1 MAEKNLPPTESK
13 KRQAREDGQ
22 LGVSQDSI
30 KILRLLL
37 MAEVAFATEPLW
49 RGMVDVLL
57 EAALRQ
63 TASPTTAGLA
73 MSWASCLPVL
83 VVLLVLALLPAL
95 TAVLGT
101 LAQTR
106 FNIAGKALGKG
117 FEKLDPSTNL
127 KNLVSGQKLMMAVL
141 GPVRSLSLLT
151 VAWLKIEDSLPDIAL
166 AFRVDTAQGWSLSL
180 ALLKGLE
187 RQCIIV
193 LLLLIVTDILLQRY
207 LVFRQLRMDISEVR
221 RDFKQNEGDPMLKG
235 IRKQIAKEIVMSDD
249 IGAKQRPSA
258 VVVNPEHV
266 AVSLY
271 YDPELTEMPLI
282 LDKRSDEEALALRRA
297 ARENGVP
304 VVRYVGLARL
314 LLASGEVGQP
324 VPEHAFRAV
333 ALLLRVIEAYEE
345 QAPELLRPTL
355 RPGEDELHLDLA
367 SVDDEIGQEMLDL
380 A

>member
-1 MAEKNLPPTESK
+1 MSEKNLPPTESK

-49 RGMVDVLL
+49 RGLVDALL
-57 EAALRQ
+57 ETALRQ
-63 TASPTTAGLA
+63 TARPLEAGLA
-73 MSWASCLPVL
+73 MTWSSAFPVL
-83 VVLLVLALLPAL
+83 IALLVLAVLPAL
-95 TAVLGT
+95 VAVLGT

-117 FEKLDPSTNL
+117 FDKLNPGTNL

-151 VAWLKIEDSLPDIAL
+151 VAWLKIRDSLPDVAL
-166 AFRVDTAQGWSLSL
+166 AFHVDAAQGWSMSL
-180 ALLKGLE
+180 AMLKSLE
-187 RQCIIV
+187 RQCILV
-193 LLLLIVTDILLQRY
+193 LILLIVTDILLQRY

-221 RDFKQNEGDPMLKG
+221 RDYKQNEGDPMLKG
-235 IRKQIAKEIVMSDD
+235 TRKQIAKEIVMSDD
-249 IGAKQRPSA
+249 FGSQKRPSA

-266 AVSLY
+266 AVALY
-271 YDPELTEMPLI
+271 YDPEVTEMPLI
-282 LDKRSDEEALALRRA
+282 LDKRSDEEALALRRE
-297 ARENGVP
+297 ARERGIP
-304 VVRYVGLARL
+304 VVRYVGLARF

-324 VPEHAFRAV
+324 VPEHTFRAV
-333 ALLLRVIEAYEE
+333 ALLLRVIEEYEK
-345 QAPELLRPTL
+345 QAPELLRPAL
-355 RPGEDELHLDLA
+355 RPGENELHLDLA
-367 SVDDEIGQEMLDL
+367 TVDDEIGQEMLDL

>member
-1 MAEKNLPPTESK
+1 MSEKNLPPTESR

-49 RGMVDVLL
+49 RGLVDAML

-63 TASPTTAGLA
+63 TARPGEAGLA
-73 MSWASCLPVL
+73 MSWASFFPAL
-83 VVLLVLALLPAL
+83 VALLVMAVLPAL
-95 TAVLGT
+95 VAVLGT

-106 FNIAGKALGKG
+106 FNFAGKALGKG
-117 FEKLDPSTNL
+117 VDKLNPGNNL
-127 KNLVSGQKLMMAVL
+127 KGLVSGQKLMMAVL

-151 VAWLKIEDSLPDIAL
+151 VAWLKVRDSLPDIAL
-166 AFRVDTAQGWSLSL
+166 AFRADAAQGWTLSL
-180 ALLKGLE
+180 AMLKSLE
-187 RQCIIV
+187 RQCIVV
-193 LLLLIVTDILLQRY
+193 LVLLIVTDILLQRY
-207 LVFRQLRMDISEVR
+207 LIFRQLRMDISEVR
-221 RDFKQNEGDPMLKG
+221 RDHKQNEGDPLLKAT
-235 IRKQIAKEIVMSDD
+235 RKQIAKEIAMSESP
-249 IGAKQRPSA
+249 GTQQRPSA

-266 AVSLY
+266 AVSLF

-282 LDKRSDEEALALRRA
+282 LDKRSDEEALALRRE

-304 VVRYVGLARL
+304 VVRYVGLARY

-324 VPEHAFRAV
+324 VPEHSFRAV
-333 ALLLRVIEAYEE
+333 ALLLRVIEEYEK
-345 QAPELLRPTL
+345 QAPELLRPAL
-355 RPGEDELHLDLA
+355 RAGDNELHVDLA
-367 SVDDEIGQEMLDL
+367 TVDDEIGQEMLDL

>member
-282 LDKRSDEEALALRRA
+282 LDKRSDEEALELRRA

-380 A
+380 T

>member
-57 EAALRQ
+57 EAGLRQ

-83 VVLLVLALLPAL
+83 VVLVVLAVLPAL

-117 FEKLDPSTNL
+117 FDKLNPGTNL

-151 VAWLKIEDSLPDIAL
+151 VAWLKIEASLPDIAL

-187 RQCIIV
+187 RQCILV

-235 IRKQIAKEIVMSDD
+235 LRKQIAKEIVMSDD

-266 AVSLY
+266 AVALY

-304 VVRYVGLARL
+304 VVRYVGLARQ

-324 VPEHAFRAV
+324 VPEHSFRAV
-333 ALLLRVIEAYEE
+333 ALLLRVIEAYEA
-345 QAPELLRPTL
+345 QAPDLLRPTL